1 MKIPSPMQQK
11 REAIAPFILL
21 LIIAP
26 LLISIFFQFS
36 HRYLYAA
43 FGVLFGYVLQR
54 HKFCFTAGLRDI
66 FLLKNFTL
74 TRAILV
80 LVGISTIFFA
90 LITAA
95 SSKEFNM
102 LIQPIGLNTLLG
114 GLLFGIGMVVAG
126 GCATGVLMRVGEGYQ
141 MQVFAF
147 IGLLLGSL
155 IGAYHYSLWVQGN
168 SKLIFNLQESMGTLN
183 ALLLQ
188 MAIILILYFLCLYL
202 EKGKGIFSFQ
212 QLKKQFSG
220 NKAKNRYFKGA
231 IYLAI
236 INSMFLYILLSPIS
250 ITMGL
255 TYFTGGIYE
264 KLGGAVESITFFDT
278 GEPLLSSPMIIFA
291 FSIIFGSFISS
302 YTHREFRFRKVRS
315 PKYIYMGILGG
326 FLMGYSARIAMGC
339 NFGGFVNAV
348 ASMSLHG
355 WVLGLAILVGAYVG
369 SKLLLELTMQ

>member
-26 LLISIFFQFS
+26 LLISMFYQFR

-43 FGVLFGYVLQR
+43 CGILFGYVLQR
-54 HKFCFTAGLRDI
+54 HKLCFTAGLRDI
-66 FLLKNFTL
+66 FLLKSFTL
-74 TRAILV
+74 TRAIL
-80 LVGISTIFFA
+80 LLLGLSTIAFA
-90 LITAA
+90 LITEV

-102 LIQPIGLNTLLG
+102 LVHPFGVNTLLG

-126 GCATGVLMRVGEGYQ
+126 GCATGVLVRVGEGYQ
-141 MQVFAF
+141 MQIFAF

-155 IGAYHYSLWVQGN
+155 VGAYHYSLWVQEN
-168 SKLIFNLQESMGTLN
+168 VKLVVNLQEYMGTLN
-183 ALLLQ
+183 ALLVQ
-188 MAIILILYFLCLYL
+188 MVIILALYFLCLYL
-202 EKGKGIFSFQ
+202 EKGKRIFSLQ

-220 NKAKNRYFKGA
+220 NKAKNQYFKGA
-231 IYLAI
+231 IYLSI
-236 INSMFLYILLSPIS
+236 INALFLYILLSPIS
-250 ITMGL
+250 ITTGL

-264 KLGGAVESITFFDT
+264 KLGGTVEGITFFDT
-278 GEPLLSSPMIIFA
+278 GESLLLSPSIIFV
-291 FSIIFGSFISS
+291 FSIILGSFISS

-315 PKYIYMGILGG
+315 IKYIYMGMLGG

-355 WVLGLAILVGAYVG
+355 WVLGLSLLVGTFIG
-369 SKLLLELTMQ
+369 SKLLLKLIM